1 MNKSGYTMVELLAVI
16 AIIGLLFT
24 IATVS
29 YSSLI
34 NKSNNTVYES
44 YRDSMHMAIQT
55 YVIDNPIKDISEEK
69 DATITL
75 QELINKKKIDYINNP
90 KDSNDKCDN
99 SYIDINRNDVD
110 GVVNYEYKVCLIC
123 NDYNEETFKDKSC
136 EWKYMGDKVSNI
148 SNTECGV
155 VPNNPNEGD
164 KYCKEKIDIIQ
175 YGGSFHCIDY
185 SGRQAT
191 VPAWYDTLSECQ
203 NAVPRGCD
211 RRVTLRECNINIHDY
226 YSIYQYTCTT
236 TINGSNCKTYSN

>member
-90 KDSNDKCDN
+90 KDSNDKCLN
-99 SYIDINRNDVD
+99 SYVDIDRKDINEVI
-110 GVVNYEYKVCLIC
+110 NYKYKVCLIC
-123 NDYNEETFKDKSC
+123 DSYNDETYHNGQTD
-136 EWKYMGDKVSNI
+136 
-148 SNTECGV
+148 
-155 VPNNPNEGD
+155 NN
-164 KYCKEKIDIIQ
+164 CKE
-175 YGGSFHCIDY
+175 Y
-185 SGRQAT
+185 
-191 VPAWYDTLSECQ
+191 
-203 NAVPRGCD
+203 
-211 RRVTLRECNINIHDY
+211 IN
-226 YSIYQYTCTT
+226 
-236 TINGSNCKTYSN
+236 